1 MAKFQAQ
8 LTASFREIRKDRAL
22 GITEDTELEYKRTI
36 EDLTR
41 KVRGYNRQRENLLL
55 DLAPANITS
64 TRVVPADF
72 AAKDFMEKDLAIGV
86 NKRNDTIALELAV
99 DRYEELFGPYP
110 DAARITDVLPSWKSK
125 LTTETAE

>member
-1 MAKFQAQ
+1 
-8 LTASFREIRKDRAL
+8 
-22 GITEDTELEYKRTI
+22 
-36 EDLTR
+36 
-41 KVRGYNRQRENLLL
+41 
-55 DLAPANITS
+55 
-64 TRVVPADF
+64 
-72 AAKDFMEKDLAIGV
+72 MEKDLAIGV